1 MLWNILLFYEQ
12 IHIDIHANFDNLDF
26 NFHQS
31 IFINVL
37 FSCWKQYSLVR
48 LSYTGLI
55 RIVLHI
61 YSASEVSESLSADV
75 WQHCAQVTPA
85 VYHGPR
91 WLIIQNRGEEWP
103 GIRLTLDCVKA
114 LSGVRVTAGLGLLKL
129 RFWPTEASTVA
140 FRVFA

>member
-1 MLWNILLFYEQ
+1 MKN
-12 IHIDIHANFDNLDF
+12 IHIGMHVNFDNLDV

-31 IFINVL
+31 IFTNVL
-37 FSCWKQYSLVR
+37 FLCWKQYSLEW
-48 LSYTGLI
+48 LSYTALI
-55 RIVLHI
+55 HVVLHRPT
-61 YSASEVSESLSADV
+61 YSAREVSESLSADV

-129 RFWPTEASTVA
+129 LFWPTEASTVA